1 MIIGRS
7 ISDAEGVIQAIDAPV
22 AAILQRTQEQL
33 IGQSYLAITHPDDLA
48 LNMAKVA
55 ALEPDGRSACIR
67 KRYIGGWGDIIRLEV
82 QVERRSGCNG
92 EELVGTLSTIDA
104 RSDLLGGDQTQYRL
118 WHSANDLLNVMQ
130 ARDELLGADLFADH
144 AWRILL
150 LTYVAEAEGRIAA
163 SASVADH
170 LGVSPVMVERWLR
183 ALRAKYLIE
192 PGIPGI
198 DALQLT
204 QVGIAGVER
213 LLENKTLVPIA

>member
-7 ISDAEGVIQAIDAPV
+7 ISNAEGVIHTIDAPV
-22 AAILQRTQEQL
+22 AAVLQRTPEQL

-55 ALEPDGRSACIR
+55 ALQPDGRPARIR
-67 KRYIGGWGDIIRLEV
+67 KRYIGGKGDVISLDV
-82 QVERRSGCNG
+82 QVERRSGCDG
-92 EELVGTLSTIDA
+92 GQLVGTLSTIDPK
-104 RSDLLGGDQTQYRL
+104 SDLIGREQTQYRL
-118 WHSANDLLNVMQ
+118 WHSANDLLNVMH

-163 SASVADH
+163 SALVADQ
-170 LGVSPVMVERWLR
+170 LGISPVMVDRWLR
-183 ALRAKYLIE
+183 ALRAKSLIE
-192 PGIPGI
+192 PEIPGI